1 MKEIL
6 IISGKGGT
14 GKTTVSASLADIATP
29 QHKLVLADVDVDA
42 ANLEILLAPHVE
54 HTYPFMAGKV
64 AVIDQDA
71 CIACGICEDVCR
83 FDAVQQN
90 EDGKF
95 VIDSAFCEGC
105 LSCVHQC
112 PANAI
117 ETKVHQSG
125 EWYRSASNYGVLFH
139 ANLYPGEENSGK
151 LVTQVK
157 EDARK
162 FGEKTQADFL
172 LIDGPPGIGC
182 PVTAALNGVD
192 AAVIVSEPTLT
203 GFHDM
208 RRAKETA
215 DFFRIPTLLVINK
228 SDLNPAIRDEMLV
241 FSAQKGM
248 ALAGLIPY
256 DEEIVHA
263 LSARKPLTQTL
274 PERYHPLFSRIWQ
287 DITTTVCSAI

>member
-14 GKTTVSASLADIATP
+14 GKTTVTASLADIAAP
-29 QHKLVLADVDVDA
+29 AHQLVLADADVDA
-42 ANLEILLAPHVE
+42 ANLEILLAPEIQKVS
-54 HTYPFMAGKV
+54 PFMAGKV

-71 CIACGICEDVCR
+71 CIACGRCEEVCR
-83 FDAVQQN
+83 FDAVRRDAKN
-90 EDGKF
+90 TYT
-95 VIDSAFCEGC
+95 IDSAYCEGC

-112 PANAI
+112 PVDAI
-117 ETKVHQSG
+117 DVDLHQSG
-125 EWYRSASNYGVLFH
+125 EWYRSTSPYGTMFH

-157 EDARK
+157 EDARA
-162 FGEKTQADFL
+162 FGTQAQADFL

-192 AAVIVSEPTLT
+192 IAVIVSEPTVT

-208 RRAKETA
+208 RRARETA
-215 DFFRIPTLLVINK
+215 DFFQIATSLVINK
-228 SDLNPAIRDEMLV
+228 SDLNKDIREEMLRY
-241 FSAQKGM
+241 AETNGM

-256 DEEIVHA
+256 DEEILHTQV
-263 LSARKPLTQTL
+263 LRQPLTRSLPDAYQPVFSSMWLDILATL
-274 PERYHPLFSRIWQ
+274 
-287 DITTTVCSAI
+287 

>member
-14 GKTTVSASLADIATP
+14 GKTTVTASLADVAAN
-29 QHKLVLADVDVDA
+29 QHNLVLADVDVDA
-42 ANLEILLAPHVE
+42 ANLEILLAPQVA
-54 HTYPFMAGKV
+54 HTHAFMAGKV
-64 AVIDQDA
+64 AVIDQTA
-71 CIACGICEDVCR
+71 CIGCGVCETVCR
-83 FDAVQQN
+83 FDAVRL
-90 EDGKF
+90 DGEGNF
-95 VIDSAFCEGC
+95 VIDRAFCEGC
-105 LSCVHQC
+105 LSCVRQC
-112 PANAI
+112 PAGAI
-117 ETKVHQSG
+117 ETEVHQSG
-125 EWYRSASNYGVLFH
+125 EWYQSASSYGALFH

-157 EDARK
+157 EDARA
-162 FGEKTQADFL
+162 FGEQSQADFL

-182 PVTAALNGVD
+182 PVTAALTGVD

-228 SDLNPAIRDEMLV
+228 SDLNHEIREEMLR
-241 FSAQKGM
+241 FAGQNEMG
-248 ALAGLIPY
+248 LAGMIPY

-263 LSARKPLTQTL
+263 LSARKPLTQAL
-274 PERYHPLFSRIWQ
+274 PERYAPLFSRIWQ
-287 DITTTVCSAI
+287 DIILAV